1 MSILKQI
8 ETKDEQFGFNLQ
20 GLWHGTVS
28 EEEFSEFDCRGL
40 GVHIGTYE
48 QAKAALEELH
58 DTTGRLIQI
67 NAQMLNSIRLPD
79 MGSFWSSPIRMI
91 TEIAKAMGSESA
103 ARNEW
108 DRSKYDAIHAKISDE
123 WDKAFLVADKT
134 IKRQRPFDD
143 LAALKHECA
152 TRLVLQQNGFDGIV
166 YANQFEGVL
175 KRDDDALSAS
185 PSRTSGD
192 SYIIFTN
199 SNLEIVGQSSTP
211 FISSR
216 ARLKD

>member
-1 MSILKQI
+1 MCAVEQI
-8 ETKDEQFGFNLQ
+8 KTMNEQSGYNLI

-40 GVHIGTYE
+40 GVHIGTLE
-48 QAKAALEELH
+48 QAKAVLKDLH
-58 DTTGRLIQI
+58 GMTGRLIQI
-67 NAQMLNSIRLPD
+67 NARVLNPIRLPD

-108 DRSKYDAIHAKISDE
+108 DRSKYDTIHTDISDE

-192 SYIIFTN
+192 SYVVFN
-199 SNLEIVGQSSTP
+199 NEQMGSS
-211 FISSR
+211 FE
-216 ARLKD
+216 

>member
-1 MSILKQI
+1 MSTEKHIKI
-8 ETKDEQFGFNLQ
+8 GKSEQCYNLL

-28 EEEFSEFDCRGL
+28 EEAFSEFDCRGL
-40 GVHIGTYE
+40 GVHIGTLE
-48 QAKAALEELH
+48 QAKAALEDLH
-58 DTTGRLIQI
+58 GTTGRLILV
-67 NAQMLNSIRLPD
+67 NARVLNPIRLPD

-91 TEIAKAMGSESA
+91 TEIAKAIGSESA

-108 DRSKYDAIHAKISDE
+108 DRSKYDAIHTKISDE

-143 LAALKHECA
+143 LASLKHECA

-192 SYIIFTN
+192 SYVVF
-199 SNLEIVGQSSTP
+199 SNQQIKVGV
-211 FISSR
+211 
-216 ARLKD
+216 L

>member
-1 MSILKQI
+1 MITEKHIQTGESRK
-8 ETKDEQFGFNLQ
+8 GYNLI
-20 GLWHGTVS
+20 GLWHGTVT
-28 EEEFSEFDCRGL
+28 EEAFSEFDCRGL
-40 GVHIGTYE
+40 GLHIGTYE
-48 QAKAALEELH
+48 QAKAALEDLH
-58 DTTGRLIQI
+58 GTEGRMIQV
-67 NAQMLNSIRLPD
+67 NARVLKPIRLPD

-108 DRSKYDAIHAKISDE
+108 DRPKYDNIHTKISDE

-134 IKRQRPFDD
+134 VKRQYPFDD
-143 LAALKHECA
+143 LSALKHECA

-192 SYIIFTN
+192 SYVVFLN
-199 SNLEIVGQSSTP
+199 GQ
-211 FISSR
+211 I
-216 ARLKD
+216 KMCNN

>member
-1 MSILKQI
+1 MIEGNDRKSGNTESGYNLK
-8 ETKDEQFGFNLQ
+8 

-28 EEEFSEFDCRGL
+28 LEPFEAFDSWGL
-40 GVHIGTYE
+40 GVHIGTYD
-48 QAKAALEELH
+48 QAKAAIEELH
-58 DTTGRLIQI
+58 GATGRLIQV
-67 NAQMLNSIRLPD
+67 NARVLNPIRLPD

-91 TEIAKAMGSESA
+91 TEIAKAMDSESA

-108 DRSKYDAIHAKISDE
+108 DRDKMDALHKKISDE
-123 WDKAFLVADKT
+123 WDQAFLVADKMVT
-134 IKRQRPFDD
+134 RQRPFDD

-175 KRDDDALSAS
+175 KREDDALSAS

-192 SYIIFTN
+192 SYVVFENEQIECCR
-199 SNLEIVGQSSTP
+199 SL
-211 FISSR
+211 R
-216 ARLKD
+216 AR

>member
-1 MSILKQI
+1 
-8 ETKDEQFGFNLQ
+8 
-20 GLWHGTVS
+20 
-28 EEEFSEFDCRGL
+28 
-40 GVHIGTYE
+40 
-48 QAKAALEELH
+48 
-58 DTTGRLIQI
+58 
-67 NAQMLNSIRLPD
+67 
-79 MGSFWSSPIRMI
+79 MI

-108 DRSKYDAIHAKISDE
+108 DRSKYDTIHTEISDE

-185 PSRTSGD
+185 PTRTSGD
-192 SYIIFTN
+192 SYVLFTN
-199 SNLEIVGQSSTP
+199 EQMGSS
-211 FISSR
+211 FE
-216 ARLKD
+216 